1 MPSQEFS
8 SLLASIKLSVGCSE
22 RPLDCSIATEREWQG
37 ATDLFRAVRRGAERR
52 LRANHTAARCCI
64 CGPRFSAVDEPALVE
79 EFSCMRPA
87 RSRPMTPHYSNNLR
101 QHQTPLKRPQR
112 HCWFAAFFAFG
123 ATMCLLTIVLLVF
136 PGTKLDSLW
145 NLNPDARVAFQSL
158 GSWSILLMLAVGIGC
173 ALTAIGLWRGTLW
186 GIRLGLAMLVVNI
199 IGDLVNVITRH
210 DYRSLIGLVI
220 AGVMIFYLARSAPR
234 RRTH

>member
-1 MPSQEFS
+1 
-8 SLLASIKLSVGCSE
+8 
-22 RPLDCSIATEREWQG
+22 
-37 ATDLFRAVRRGAERR
+37 
-52 LRANHTAARCCI
+52 
-64 CGPRFSAVDEPALVE
+64 
-79 EFSCMRPA
+79 
-87 RSRPMTPHYSNNLR
+87 
-101 QHQTPLKRPQR
+101 
-112 HCWFAAFFAFG
+112 
-123 ATMCLLTIVLLVF
+123 MCLLTIVLLVF